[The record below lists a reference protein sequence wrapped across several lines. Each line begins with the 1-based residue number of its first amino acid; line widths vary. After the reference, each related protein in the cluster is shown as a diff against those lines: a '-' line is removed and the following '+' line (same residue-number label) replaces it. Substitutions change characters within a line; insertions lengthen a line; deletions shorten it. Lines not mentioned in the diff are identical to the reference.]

1 MNGMDETIAK
11 YQDCMPADIRIS
23 DLAIMLI
30 HLPHSLKYI
39 LVGGEWVYINKM
51 VVTEESV
58 FLKKVYVAV
67 NEEVVQVEIILK
79 GADPCEWV

>member
-1 MNGMDETIAK
+1 
-11 YQDCMPADIRIS
+11 MPADIRIS
-23 DLAIMLI
+23 DLAIMLR
-30 HLPHSLKYI
+30 HLPHSLQYI

-67 NEEVVQVEIILK
+67 NEVVVQVEIILK
-79 GADPCEWV
+79 GADTCEWV